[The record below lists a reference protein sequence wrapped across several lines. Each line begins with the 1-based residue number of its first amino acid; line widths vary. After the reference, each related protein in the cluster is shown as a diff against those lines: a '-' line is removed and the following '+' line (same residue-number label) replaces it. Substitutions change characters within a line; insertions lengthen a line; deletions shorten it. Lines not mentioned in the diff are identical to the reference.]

1 LHDIER
7 AAMKEWGGDRTPGRR
22 VRDIRVLAIAIV
34 TAVSFTSCAGSP
46 EVDERTLSD
55 AEILM
60 KKGDG
65 YYFNDRYDEAVR
77 EYTGALA
84 ADPGSAGAYRN
95 RGYAWLALGET
106 EEAKADFDRAVEI
119 NPDFSEAYLGRGGLF
134 FLRGKYAEAIDDFDK
149 VIELDPWNATARYYK
164 ALACEKIG
172 RLREAVEAYRG
183 YIHCVVPREGGS
195 ADFARERIQDLQK
208 RLPD

>member
-1 LHDIER
+1 MKATGSGRQFRSRNRQILATVIISL
-7 AAMKEWGGDRTPGRR
+7 AATLL
-22 VRDIRVLAIAIV
+22 V
-34 TAVSFTSCAGSP
+34 SCAGSP
-46 EVDERTLSD
+46 DAVERSLSEAD
-55 AEILM
+55 ILL

-65 YYFNDRYDEAVR
+65 YYFNDRYDEAIR
-77 EYTGALA
+77 EYTLAAA
-84 ADPGSAGAYRN
+84 ADPGSAAVYRN
-95 RGYAWLALGET
+95 RAYAWLALREM
-106 EEAKADFDRAVEI
+106 EKAREDFDRAVKI
-119 NPDFSEAYLGRGGLF
+119 APGFAEAYLGRGGLYYQQ
-134 FLRGKYAEAIDDFDK
+134 GKYAEAIDDFDR

-195 ADFARERIQDLQK
+195 ADFARERIQDLEK

>member
-1 LHDIER
+1 MEER
-7 AAMKEWGGDRTPGRR
+7 GGNRISSRR
-22 VRDIRVLAIAIV
+22 IRNIAILAIAVLATASIV
-34 TAVSFTSCAGSP
+34 SCAGSP
-46 EVDERTLSD
+46 EGVEHTLSD
-55 AEILM
+55 AEILV

-77 EYTGALA
+77 EYTDALA
-84 ADPGSAGAYRN
+84 ADPRSSGAYRN
-95 RGYAWLALGET
+95 RGYAWLALRET
-106 EEAKADFDRAVEI
+106 EKAKADFDRALEI
-119 NPDFSEAYLGRGGLF
+119 APDFSEAYLGRGGLYY
-134 FLRGKYAEAIDDFDK
+134 LQGKYAEAIDDFDR

-164 ALACEKIG
+164 AQACEKIG

-195 ADFARERIQDLQK
+195 ADFARERIQELQK

>member
-1 LHDIER
+1 MKATGTGRQLRFWNRQVFALVITSL
-7 AAMKEWGGDRTPGRR
+7 AATLL
-22 VRDIRVLAIAIV
+22 V
-34 TAVSFTSCAGSP
+34 SCAGTP
-46 EVDERTLSD
+46 EGGERTLSD

-65 YYFNDRYDEAVR
+65 YYFNDRHNEAVR
-77 EYTGALA
+77 EYTAALA
-84 ADPGSAGAYRN
+84 ADPRSAGAHRN
-95 RGYAWLALGET
+95 RGYAWLALRET
-106 EEAKADFDRAVEI
+106 EKAKADFDRAVEI
-119 NPDFSEAYLGRGGLF
+119 APDFAEAYLARGGLYYIQ
-134 FLRGKYAEAIDDFDK
+134 GKYAEAIDDFDR

-164 ALACEKIG
+164 ALACEKVG

-195 ADFARERIQDLQK
+195 EDFARERIQDLEK